1 MPFRYFID
9 LLAVCRYIA
18 GPGWSVYRGGSLSLA
33 LSLAQRPA
41 CLLFCAY
48 LILQRGGG
56 TGKHSHVRDI
66 DFLADRKGRINLV
79 WILRRQ

>member
-48 LILQRGGG
+48 LMLQWGGG
-56 TGKHSHVRDI
+56 GGKQSRVRDI
-66 DFLADRKGRINLV
+66 DFLANRTGRIHV
-79 WILRRQ
+79 V